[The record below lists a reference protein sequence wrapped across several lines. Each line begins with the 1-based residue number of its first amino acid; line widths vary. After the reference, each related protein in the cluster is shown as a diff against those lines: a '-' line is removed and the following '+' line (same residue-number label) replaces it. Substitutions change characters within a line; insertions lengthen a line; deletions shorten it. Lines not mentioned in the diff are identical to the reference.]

1 MSRLPSSRTPA
12 TDSSRAA
19 VVALESTVISH
30 GLPYPHNIQLA
41 LRLEEIVRARGAAPA
56 TIGIIA
62 GKIVVGLDRGQI
74 EHLATAQGVRK
85 VSRRDLPIVVAR
97 KLDGA
102 TTVAT
107 TAWAAHRAGIRVFAT
122 GGIGGVHRTGS
133 RSQESGV
140 REQGA
145 GVSNWSENIQLP
157 ASSFLSTD
165 ISADL
170 PELAQ
175 TPILVV
181 CAGAKAILDLSATL
195 EWLETHGVTV
205 VGYGTDRFPA
215 FYNRDSGLPVDVR
228 ADTPAEVAA
237 LFRAQR
243 ALGLPCG
250 MLVAVPI
257 PAEFEP
263 PADQMEAAIAQALA
277 AAEAQGIKGKAMTP
291 FLLSRVSALTGEAS
305 LRANLA
311 LLENNARVAA
321 QIAVA
326 LAGS

>member
-1 MSRLPSSRTPA
+1 MLNLPDTLPA
-12 TDSSRAA
+12 TDRPTDA

-41 LRLEEIVRARGAAPA
+41 LRLEEIVRAAGASPA
-56 TIGIIA
+56 TIGII
-62 GKIVVGLDRGQI
+62 GGEIVVGLDRGQI
-74 EHLATAQGVRK
+74 EHLATAPGVRK
-85 VSRRDLPIVVAR
+85 VSRRDLPVVVAR

-107 TAWAAHRAGIRVFAT
+107 TSWAAHRAGIRVFGT
-122 GGIGGVHRTGS
+122 GGIGGVHRTGV
-133 RSQESGV
+133 RSQVSGV
-140 REQGA
+140 RGQESVTGDQ
-145 GVSNWSENIQLP
+145 EEDQLP
-157 ASSFLSTD
+157 ATSFLSTD

-181 CAGAKAILDLSATL
+181 CAGAKAILDLPATL

-257 PAEFEP
+257 PVEFEP
-263 PADQMEAAIAQALA
+263 PADQMEAAIAQALNEA
-277 AAEAQGIKGKAMTP
+277 AAQGIKGKAMTP
-291 FLLSRVSALTGEAS
+291 FLLARISELTGEAS

-321 QIAVA
+321 EIAVA
-326 LAGS
+326 LTES